1 MSTSNNSCLQSQEE
15 IDPHTKA
22 TQTVKKQNKYEYYK
36 YQSPLDIIRKR
47 PLIVYGYIR
56 KQNSFYPKEII
67 KMIYNFYFMK
77 ISSYKIKTIGDNDNG
92 QQGTGY
98 ANVTSVTTL
107 TTVKMYQKQIK
118 NIINGDGNIYILF
131 TDSTYECC
139 GNNEYGQLGINMD
152 SDKITT

>member
-67 KMIYNFYFMK
+67 KMIYNFCFIK
-77 ISSYKIKTIGDNDNG
+77 ILNYTIKTIGFNCCG
-92 QQGTGY
+92 QQGIGHY
-98 ANVTSVTTL
+98 GDVKTL
-107 TTVKMYQKQIK
+107 TTAKTYQKQIK
-118 NIINGDGNIYILF
+118 NIVNGDSNVYIVF
-131 TDSTYECC
+131 TDFTYECC
-139 GNNEYGQLGINMD
+139 GYN
-152 SDKITT
+152 KC

>member
-36 YQSPLDIIRKR
+36 YKSALDTILIR

-56 KQNSFYPKEII
+56 KQNVFCPKELIQII
-67 KMIYNFYFMK
+67 SNFYF
-77 ISSYKIKTIGDNDNG
+77 IRILSYELKTIGDNDNG
-92 QQGTGY
+92 EQGLGHFEH
-98 ANVTSVTTL
+98 VQTL
-107 TTVKMYQKQIK
+107 TTAKTYQKQIK